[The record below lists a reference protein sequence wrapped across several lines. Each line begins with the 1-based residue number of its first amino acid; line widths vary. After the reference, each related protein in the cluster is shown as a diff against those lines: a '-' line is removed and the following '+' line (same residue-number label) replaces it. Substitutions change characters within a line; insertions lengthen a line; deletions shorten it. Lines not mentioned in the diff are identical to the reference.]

1 MMEGPTYG
9 WERIGAMDE
18 AEREAANRM
27 LEEENAR
34 VRKYLKRRLARRKT
48 PTAEGLAK
56 LQEWEK
62 HHAQVIEL
70 IRQRREARINAESGG

>member
-1 MMEGPTYG
+1 
-9 WERIGAMDE
+9 MDE

-27 LEEENAR
+27 LEQEDAR
-34 VRKYLKRRLARRKT
+34 LRKYFQRRRARRKT

-70 IRQRREARINAESGG
+70 IRQHREARLNAESAESGG